1 MPASASARRYA
12 NAAFNVAGQTGD
24 YDGWLNTL
32 SQFARVLQMPSAR
45 TVFMSPAVPTSE
57 KRAALDRLVPNAPPM
72 VRNFL
77 HILADRDRLD
87 EVPGIAEHLRDLI
100 NQQRGIIT
108 AEVTTAIALDA
119 SMTRLVAQRLAA
131 YLNRDPDTGCWQ
143 VFASVIHGNPL
154 RSPATSGFRLW
165 PSAVVGWDRYGGP
178 VYQHRNGKK
187 FTFLDGITP
196 LVVAD

>member
-131 YLNRDPDTGCWQ
+131 YLNRDPDKVT
-143 VFASVIHGNPL
+143 I
-154 RSPATSGFRLW
+154 RSRVDPAII
-165 PSAVVGWDRYGGP
+165 GG
-178 VYQHRNGKK
+178 
-187 FTFLDGITP
+187 
-196 LVVAD
+196 VVARVGDRLIDDSVRGRLERLRRTLAGTTR